1 MKRWLILSHGFNM
14 DGRASSLTVTDKI
27 PYLLEAGIEP
37 IVLSAV
43 TGERDHRFPHH
54 QLLPWGPAA
63 LRFDFRHWMMV
74 HVGRGW
80 WYRVATA
87 LLSIILL
94 PMIVIE
100 RLLVGL
106 SSQASWTWP
115 AAWRGIRLVRQGQ
128 VDLIYSSGGAW
139 SAHYAAYWIN
149 KFTQVP
155 WVAEIHDPMVLR
167 DDEHDE
173 GVSPR
178 VKKDARFLQHLEGLI
193 CRHANHVWWFT
204 EEALQRAKHRHP
216 ELGDKGFVVLPG
228 AEPPGCH
235 EPILPHIYQDR
246 LQIAHFGSLADDR
259 SLAPVIE
266 ALHQWLLQV
275 PDARNKIQLI
285 NYGSGFDS
293 VAQSLVARYQLQDVV
308 LAPGRVPADSLR
320 GKSGRE
326 CSMERMREMD
336 VLLLLCGNSESCS
349 EYIPSKLYDY
359 YWTQRPVLALTHR
372 HQELDQLLLAR
383 QAYVSHT
390 TDLSS
395 VIQALE
401 RVWHDWVNHML
412 PVPALNPITPETA
425 VAEIIDRV
433 T

>member
-43 TGERDHRFPHH
+43 TGERDHRFPHY

-63 LRFDFRHWMMV
+63 LRFDFRHWMLV

-80 WYRVATA
+80 LYRIATVFF
-87 LLSIILL
+87 SIILL
-94 PMIVIE
+94 PLIVME

-106 SSQASWTWP
+106 SSQASWSWP
-115 AAWRGIRLVRQGQ
+115 AAWRGIRLVRQGK

-149 KFTQVP
+149 KFTKVS
-155 WVAEIHDPMVLR
+155 WIAEIHDPMVLR
-167 DDEHDE
+167 HSELDD
-173 GVSPR
+173 GLTPR
-178 VKKDARFLQHLEGLI
+178 LKKDARFLQHLEGLI
-193 CRHANHVWWFT
+193 CRHADHVWWFT
-204 EEALQRAKHRHP
+204 EEALKRAKYRHP
-216 ELGDKGFVVLPG
+216 ELGNKGFVVLPG
-228 AEPPGCH
+228 AEPPGCQ
-235 EPILPHIYQDR
+235 EPIAPHVYRDQLLIG
-246 LQIAHFGSLADDR
+246 HFGSLADDR
-259 SLAPVIE
+259 SLAPVVE
-266 ALHQWLLQV
+266 ALHQFFMQV
-275 PDARNKIQLI
+275 PQARTKIQLV
-285 NYGSGFDS
+285 NYGSSLDRE
-293 VAQSLVARYQLQDVV
+293 AQSLVAAYQLYDVV
-308 LAPGRVPADSLR
+308 IAPGRVPADPSR

-372 HQELDQLLLAR
+372 HQDLDQLLLAR

-390 TDLSS
+390 TELTS
-395 VIQALE
+395 VINALE
-401 RVWHDWVNHML
+401 RIWSAWIAKAL
-412 PVPALNPITPETA
+412 PLPKFDPVTPAKA
-425 VAEIIDRV
+425 VKQILEKVA
-433 T
+433 